1 MPCAFAQIIHTGG
14 LFRRFFL
21 RIFEQ
26 LCGQRLR
33 PADGQALFNHGF
45 CRGELHF
52 RVTERQERAR
62 VSGGQRAVL
71 DEL

>member
-1 MPCAFAQIIHTGG
+1 MPCAFAQIIHNGG

-26 LCGQRLR
+26 LCGQRLC
-33 PADGQALFNHGF
+33 PAHRQALFNHGF
-45 CRGELHF
+45 RCGELHF
-52 RVTERQERAR
+52 RVAERQERTR
-62 VSGGQRAVL
+62 VPSGQCAVL